1 VADLDDLNRLVTAKT
16 RLILICAPNNPTGA
30 RFDEAVLEGV
40 AAAADRVGAWV
51 LSDEIYRGAERD
63 GRESPSIWGMSDR
76 VIVTSGLSKA
86 YGLPGLRIGWI
97 VSSPEF
103 VASTWTR
110 HDYTTI
116 APGAASDLLARM
128 ALEPERRAALI
139 ARTRRILQERVTV
152 LGDWLAEEGC
162 VEWAPPDAGAICYAK
177 YDLPIDSLPL
187 VERLR
192 DEESVLIVPGAH
204 FGMEKYVRIGFG
216 EDRQKLDD
224 GLARIS
230 RFIARIA
237 RGAERGEGGPASDR
251 AGRGAG
257 VPAAGMTLNLA
268 LAGFGNVARRFVRL
282 LAERERELATLGLEP
297 RIVGISTGRHGA
309 VFSASGIDAIA
320 QAARVERGERLD
332 MAEDAGIDRTLAL
345 IARASTLDGPTALV
359 ETTPLNIAAG
369 QPAIDHVRAAVSA
382 GLHVVTANKGPAAF
396 AARALSAEAAKRG
409 VSFLFEGAVMD
420 GIPI

>member
-1 VADLDDLNRLVTAKT
+1 MRIETFAMERMQSTWENLVDANLSESGVYPMTMRELVGGQNEAAILDEPLAYTQSNGTIALRERIAGMYPGATPAHIQVTNGGSEANFVTLWQLVEPGSEVVMMTPNYMQGWGLVRGFGGEVREWRLRLDNGRWFADLDDLNKLVTAKT
-16 RLILICAPNNPTGA
+16 RAILICAPNNPTGA
-30 RFDEAVLEGV
+30 RFEEDTLKGI

-128 ALEPERRAALI
+128 ALEPERRAAII
-139 ARTRRILQERVTV
+139 ARTRRVLNENYPVLEAWLQK
-152 LGDWLAEEGC
+152 EGRF
-162 VEWAPPDAGAICYAK
+162 EWAPPDAGAICYVK

-216 EDRQKLDD
+216 ENRQKLDD

-230 RFIARIA
+230 RFI
-237 RGAERGEGGPASDR
+237 S
-251 AGRGAG
+251 
-257 VPAAGMTLNLA
+257 
-268 LAGFGNVARRFVRL
+268 RL
-282 LAERERELATLGLEP
+282 
-297 RIVGISTGRHGA
+297 
-309 VFSASGIDAIA
+309 
-320 QAARVERGERLD
+320 
-332 MAEDAGIDRTLAL
+332 
-345 IARASTLDGPTALV
+345 
-359 ETTPLNIAAG
+359 
-369 QPAIDHVRAAVSA
+369 
-382 GLHVVTANKGPAAF
+382 
-396 AARALSAEAAKRG
+396 
-409 VSFLFEGAVMD
+409 
-420 GIPI
+420 